1 MVATL
6 HQERMSSIDVLSWVV
21 LAQAGHRVPGIA
33 SALLLVTLPCGPSK
47 FDGVGY
53 HARGTWWESFSG
65 HIGLMLRR
73 CPRDEQSYWNWTI
86 HVMAIFVW
94 HLLLNRTGL

>member
-53 HARGTWWESFSG
+53 HARGTWWGELQWPHWADASP
-65 HIGLMLRR
+65 L
-73 CPRDEQSYWNWTI
+73 PT
-86 HVMAIFVW
+86 
-94 HLLLNRTGL
+94 